1 MRRRSARPARDRE
14 CRLPRAELD
23 AYSATGLWGIAVP
36 REFGGAAVSAATLAE
51 VTAIVSEADPAI
63 GQIPQNH
70 FFMLEVLRVNGTR
83 AQQRFYFER
92 ALAGERFGNAL
103 SERGTKHARDYR
115 ATITPDGAGFRLNG
129 RKFYSTGALFAHWI
143 AVVAKAPDDRL
154 HVAFT
159 PAHAPGLTVEDD
171 WNGFGQ
177 RTTGSGTTRLDDVYV
192 DASAVVPYSDA
203 FDAKPTP
210 VGPLGQLLHAGVD
223 LGIARAAFADA
234 CRFVRERARPWVD
247 SGVARASDDPLAL
260 EIFGKLA
267 VELDAAGA
275 LTERAGLRVDAAI
288 DDANERTVAA
298 ASIAVAKAR
307 AATTEIALA
316 ASSRLLELAGTQ
328 GALAEHALDRHWRNA
343 RTHTL
348 HDPVRWKYIAIGDY
362 AVNDT
367 LPPRHGAL

>member
-1 MRRRSARPARDRE
+1 
-14 CRLPRAELD
+14 
-23 AYSATGLWGIAVP
+23 
-36 REFGGAAVSAATLAE
+36 
-51 VTAIVSEADPAI
+51 
-63 GQIPQNH
+63 
-70 FFMLEVLRVNGTR
+70 
-83 AQQRFYFER
+83 
-92 ALAGERFGNAL
+92 
-103 SERGTKHARDYR
+103 
-115 ATITPDGAGFRLNG
+115 
-129 RKFYSTGALFAHWI
+129 
-143 AVVAKAPDDRL
+143 
-154 HVAFT
+154 
-159 PAHAPGLTVEDD
+159 
-171 WNGFGQ
+171 
-177 RTTGSGTTRLDDVYV
+177 
-192 DASAVVPYSDA
+192 
-203 FDAKPTP
+203 
-210 VGPLGQLLHAGVD
+210 LLHAGVD
-223 LGIARAAFADA
+223 LGSARAAFADA